1 MLRSCESMASLSL
14 ILLSCYILR
23 IVAGNELNE
32 TTTKITEVE
41 TQNVNVPFASMEIE
55 ASQQLDGIEADS
67 TPHFICKLSEPSH
80 IWWTFSDKN
89 VTTINESDYRA
100 RFDLKKAS
108 RKDSGNYSCRAKT
121 YGGEFLE
128 KTVSIRVIEP
138 GRTEPTQ
145 DIWVNATAP
154 VILKCNF
161 HGFPLRNFTWIK
173 GNNSE
178 SIEDLREQTHV
189 IKVNETYYVSMLNF
203 TRVYRNDNGTYSCL
217 SHDFNNLI
225 VGLRNLFVVDVPQV
239 NIDFIKAVGAD
250 KIYLNW
256 TVNDGNKP
264 ILHYNV
270 KFRKNGTSDIVYYRE
285 RIGGIH
291 KSYVLK
297 GFEKATAYQISIE
310 ATNEIGDSQVYTD
323 QRLITTLNEDP
334 VFVPTG
340 IVKGITGSS
349 ITLGWTL
356 PPPALKEHV
365 HYYNLMIIHGNEK
378 KEAVHHA
385 QSEFKEHPFIELTP
399 ATTYQFKIAACS
411 YYTEQCGN
419 WSAEINGTTMDGV
432 CSAPQNFTVTCHFD
446 NISRSSSVSV
456 TWSPPAILNG
466 VITRY
471 QLDLSGIS
479 HYRNDR
485 SQSKTDRWGPVSHS
499 TRENDYNWEF
509 RSVPAN
515 TNYTVR
521 IYGVTRVR
529 SPGKEAVANCSMPG
543 TIPDREDLNARSWR
557 KIANDGRHLFK
568 INLPRI
574 SERNGPICCY
584 RIFLV
589 KLAPYKTWADL
600 PPPEELDVHSY
611 HYAHL
616 SPAGGAYVAEMFD
629 SDHLIPEIFL
639 GDGHTNYNG
648 SSACNHCI
656 GLRPKPSPSLRLIPE
671 VPILINITSLPT
683 TTTTAATTTSS
694 TSTTTT
700 TEIPTTTSTVSTT
713 TAAATTSTPVI
724 TTTTTTASYTTV
736 AITTTTTTLK
746 VETSTIPQATLLP
759 DADSNVN
766 TITNQLE
773 SLTTIAT
780 RRRRDNSIGD
790 NMLIENTSDSGQFL
804 PIDGFL
810 DEHSNY
816 TAFIEV
822 TVYGNQEGQVIPA
835 YSGYLNTLFGGLE
848 PRAMVSEQ
856 GGTLGVI
863 LQVSVALI
871 LIVII
876 LLVALCALHRYTKR
890 AEQNGEE
897 NINLRNSIRSLRGRH
912 QLVAASP
919 PDMPPIPK
927 NELLQAYVE
936 RHRDSDYGFQHE
948 FELLPDRF
956 TDRTTRGSEAR
967 ENLYK
972 NRYPDIKSY
981 DQTRVR
987 LSLIDG
993 IIGSDYINANF
1004 VLGYKERKKF
1014 ICAQGPMDN
1023 TVCDYWRMIWEQHLE
1038 LILMLTNLEE
1048 YSKTKCAKY
1057 WPDKDE
1063 TKNFGDITVE
1073 HVRQRTFSDYVVRE
1087 LKMTKV
1093 GERDSRTIVQYHF
1106 LVWKDFMAPE
1116 HPHAILKFIKRI
1128 NEAYSLE
1135 KGPILVHCSAGVGR
1149 TGTLVALDSL
1159 LQQLADE
1166 GQVSIFNTVCD
1177 LRHQRN
1183 FLVQSLKQ
1191 YIFIYRSLMEMAT
1204 YGDTEVPLGQL
1215 KATVEKLRQRENG
1228 KDKTRLEEEYEDL
1241 VTQSQKISAVLEE
1254 RKSFSVGSGDENRIK
1269 NRSELVIPYDRNR
1282 VILTPI
1288 PGREHSTYINASF
1301 IEGYD
1306 NFESFIITQDPLES
1320 TIADFWRMISEQC
1333 ISTIVMLSDLNEGSR
1348 KCPRYW
1354 PEDEAVYDHIRVSY
1368 IQSESCPY
1376 YTRRELCVANTKTD
1390 ETAVVT
1396 QYQYHGWPTVE
1407 GEVPE
1412 VTRGLIELVDQT
1424 SSTDVESKV
1433 PIVVHCSFGSDRSS
1447 MFVALSILVQQLKTE
1462 KRVDVFTTTK
1472 KLRSQR
1478 HGMISSSAQYD
1489 FLHRAIM
1496 NYADLHNLTE
1506 DESNS

>member
-1 MLRSCESMASLSL
+1 MLRIRVSMASVSVFLFL
-14 ILLSCYILR
+14 CYVIR
-23 IVAGNELNE
+23 IVSTNELNE
-32 TTTKITEVE
+32 TTTKITEVVE
-41 TQNVNVPFASMEIE
+41 TQNVPFASIEIE
-55 ASQQLDGIEADS
+55 ASQQLDGIEAGS
-67 TPHFICKLSEPSH
+67 TPSFICKLSEPSH

-100 RFDLKKAS
+100 RFDLKIAS
-108 RKDSGNYSCRAKT
+108 RKDSGNYTCKAKT
-121 YGGEFLE
+121 YGGELLE
-128 KTVSIRVIEP
+128 KTISIRVVEP
-138 GRTEPTQ
+138 GKTEATQ

-154 VILKCNF
+154 VILTC
-161 HGFPLRNFTWIK
+161 HIYGFPLRNFTWIK

-178 SIEDLREQTHV
+178 SIEDLKEQTHV
-189 IKVNETYYVSMLNF
+189 TKVNETYYVSMLNF

-217 SHDFNNLI
+217 AYDFNSLV

-270 KFRKNGTSDIVYYRE
+270 KFRNNVTNDIVYYRE
-285 RIGGIH
+285 RIDGIN

-297 GFEKATAYQISIE
+297 GFDKATTYQISIE
-310 ATNEIGDSQVYTD
+310 ATNEVGVSQVYTD
-323 QRLITTLNEDP
+323 QRLITTLTEDP

-340 IVKGITGSS
+340 IVKGITEGS
-349 ITLGWTL
+349 ITLGWTP

-365 HYYNLMIIHGNEK
+365 HYYNLMIIHENEK

-385 QSEFKEHPFIELTP
+385 QSGFKEHAFTDLRP

-411 YYTEQCGN
+411 YYTQQCGN

-432 CSAPQNFTVTCHFD
+432 CSAPQNFTVSCHYDKLTRTSF
-446 NISRSSSVSV
+446 VSL
-456 TWSPPAILNG
+456 TWAPPAILNG

-479 HYRNDR
+479 HYRDDR
-485 SQSKTDRWGPVSHS
+485 SRYQIDRWGPFSHN
-499 TRENDYNWEF
+499 TRENDHSWEF
-509 RSVPAN
+509 RSVPSN
-515 TNYTVR
+515 TNYTAR
-521 IYGVTRVR
+521 IYGVTRVKT
-529 SPGKEAVANCSMPG
+529 PGKEAIGNCTMPG
-543 TIPDREDLNARSWR
+543 TIPDRDDLNARSWR
-557 KIANDGRHLFK
+557 KIENEGRHLFK

-584 RIFLV
+584 RVFLV

-600 PPPEELDVHSY
+600 PPPEELEINSY
-611 HYAHL
+611 HYAHM

-629 SDHLIPEIFL
+629 TDHLISEIFL

-648 SSACNHCI
+648 SSACNNCI

-671 VPILINITSLPT
+671 VPILINITSLPATTTTTTTMTTSTTTSTTPATTTTTTTIT
-683 TTTTAATTTSS
+683 TTTTAKA
-694 TSTTTT
+694 
-700 TEIPTTTSTVSTT
+700 E
-713 TAAATTSTPVI
+713 
-724 TTTTTTASYTTV
+724 
-736 AITTTTTTLK
+736 TTTTL
-746 VETSTIPQATLLP
+746 TQTTLSTN
-759 DADSNVN
+759 SNLNLN

-773 SLTTIAT
+773 SLTTVAT
-780 RRRRDNSIGD
+780 RRKRDNSVGD
-790 NMLIENTSDSGQFL
+790 NMLIENTQDSGQYF

-810 DEHSNY
+810 DEQSNY

-822 TVYGNQEGQVIPA
+822 TVYGGQDGQVIPA

-848 PRAMVSEQ
+848 PRAMVTEQ
-856 GGTLGVI
+856 GGPLGVI

-897 NINLRNSIRSLRGRH
+897 NINLRNSIRHLCRSLRGRH

-1073 HVRQRTFSDYVVRE
+1073 HVRQRPFSDYVVRE

-1204 YGDTEVPLGQL
+1204 YGDTEIPLGQL
-1215 KATVEKLRQRENG
+1215 KATVEKLRQKENG
-1228 KDKTRLEEEYEDL
+1228 KDKSRMEEEYDDL
-1241 VTQSQKISAVLEE
+1241 VTQTQKISSVLEE

-1333 ISTIVMLSDLNEGSR
+1333 ISTIVMLSDLNEGAR

-1354 PEDEAVYDHIRVSY
+1354 PEDEAVYEHIRVSY

-1390 ETAVVT
+1390 ETTVVT

-1424 SSTDVESKV
+1424 TSTDVETTV

-1478 HGMISSSAQYD
+1478 HGMISSYAQYD

-1506 DESNS
+1506 DLSNS

>member
-1 MLRSCESMASLSL
+1 MLPSCESMASLSL

-32 TTTKITEVE
+32 TTTKITEVV

-128 KTVSIRVIEP
+128 KTISIRVIEP
-138 GRTEPTQ
+138 GRTEPIQ

-161 HGFPLRNFTWIK
+161 HGFPLRNFSWIK
-173 GNNSE
+173 GNNTE

-217 SHDFNNLI
+217 SHDFNNLV

-285 RIGGIH
+285 RISGIH

-297 GFEKATAYQISIE
+297 GFEKSTAYQISIE

-340 IVKGITGSS
+340 IVKGITGGS
-349 ITLGWTL
+349 ITLGWT
-356 PPPALKEHV
+356 PPPPGLKEHV

-385 QSEFKEHPFIELTP
+385 QSEFKEHAFTDLSP

-411 YYTEQCGN
+411 YYTQQCGN

-432 CSAPQNFTVTCHFD
+432 CSAPQNFTVNCHFD

-639 GDGHTNYNG
+639 GD
-648 SSACNHCI
+648 
-656 GLRPKPSPSLRLIPE
+656 
-671 VPILINITSLPT
+671 
-683 TTTTAATTTSS
+683 
-694 TSTTTT
+694 
-700 TEIPTTTSTVSTT
+700 
-713 TAAATTSTPVI
+713 
-724 TTTTTTASYTTV
+724 
-736 AITTTTTTLK
+736 
-746 VETSTIPQATLLP
+746 
-759 DADSNVN
+759 
-766 TITNQLE
+766 E

-790 NMLIENTSDSGQFL
+790 NMLIENTSDSGQFV

-822 TVYGNQEGQVIPA
+822 TVYGSQEGQVIPA

-897 NINLRNSIRSLRGRH
+897 NINLRNSIRHLCRSLRGRH

-927 NELLQAYVE
+927 NELLQAYME

-1306 NFESFIITQDPLES
+1306 NFES
-1320 TIADFWRMISEQC
+1320 
-1333 ISTIVMLSDLNEGSR
+1333 
-1348 KCPRYW
+1348 YW